1 MKNLNNINVLKRR
14 FVLLLTILL
23 MAVLIIS
30 GCASSSAQ
38 TGNGNAE
45 GPVVGLN
52 IGNLAP
58 DFSIS
63 MMDGKTLKL
72 SELRGKPVF
81 LNFWATWCPP
91 CNQEMPDIEKI
102 YKDNYPIQIIGVNI
116 KEAPM
121 TVGGFLSQKGYTFPV
136 GFDLKG
142 DIANLYMASG
152 IPTSYAID
160 AKGIIRHIQTGPL
173 TYSQLRQW
181 FSDLTQ
187 VAK

>member
-1 MKNLNNINVLKRR
+1 MKKIMTRYR
-14 FVLLLTILL
+14 FVRLVAILL
-23 MAVLIIS
+23 VFGLFLIT
-30 GCASSSAQ
+30 GCASNTSEAAKGTVQ
-38 TGNGNAE
+38 
-45 GPVVGLN
+45 GPVVGLS

-91 CNQEMPDIEKI
+91 CKQEMPDIEKVS
-102 YKDNYPIQIIGVNI
+102 KDNYPVQIIGANV

-121 TVGGFLSQKGYTFPV
+121 AVGSFLIQKGYTFPV

-142 DIANLYMASG
+142 DIANLYMATG

-160 AKGIIRHIQTGPL
+160 AKGIIRYVQTGPL
-173 TYSQLRQW
+173 TYAQLRQW
-181 FSDLTQ
+181 FTDLAQTG
-187 VAK
+187 K